1 MKSNIKYIRK
11 IACDIL
17 LQYRATYNLYRSWEI
32 ISDDQLEYMY
42 NCYIMLRGL
51 YYCGLISAAV
61 IDKAYY
67 MYVEIKKIKIRH
79 ERGDNN
85 GNRI

>member
-1 MKSNIKYIRK
+1 MKTNIEHVRH
-11 IACDIL
+11 CVFREL
-17 LQYRATYNLYRSWEI
+17 TEYRTIYNLYRSWEI

-79 ERGDNN
+79 ERGDK
-85 GNRI
+85 